1 MFFLKMVNTMLAR
14 AALGIQMPEAA
25 VSVKPPHLLSSSSF
39 LGGDARGASSG
50 RKLGAAAAAAA
61 PVFFPHWVSSSSS
74 RGGVKGVA
82 VARSVEIS
90 SSSVFTVE
98 PLERRTTS
106 AAKETA
112 GAAKQQEWRKWRV
125 ASVLGAEKEVAQPAI
140 EPQKASADWSHLGF
154 KGGKRMDL
162 KKILILG
169 AGMCLV

>member
-1 MFFLKMVNTMLAR
+1 LKMVNTMLAR

-39 LGGDARGASSG
+39 FGGDASSG
-50 RKLGAAAAAAA
+50 RKLGAAAAA
-61 PVFFPHWVSSSSS
+61 PVSFPHWVSSSSS
-74 RGGVKGVA
+74 RGGVKGAA

-90 SSSVFTVE
+90 SSSVVTVE

-169 AGMCLV
+169 AGMSLV

>member
-1 MFFLKMVNTMLAR
+1 
-14 AALGIQMPEAA
+14 LG
-25 VSVKPPHLLSSSSF
+25 
-39 LGGDARGASSG
+39 
-50 RKLGAAAAAAA
+50 AAAAA

-125 ASVLGAEKEVAQPAI
+125 ASVLGAEKEIAQPAI

-154 KGGKRMDL
+154 KGGKRLDL

-169 AGMCLV
+169 AGMSLV

>member
-25 VSVKPPHLLSSSSF
+25 VSVRPPHLLSSSSF
-39 LGGDARGASSG
+39 LGGDAGGASSG
-50 RKLGAAAAAAA
+50 RKLGAAAAAA

-125 ASVLGAEKEVAQPAI
+125 ASVLGAEKEMAQPAI

-169 AGMCLV
+169 AGMSLV